1 MEPQRLSES
10 ELIGN
15 PPSFQVFHTSLKEDY
30 PLHWHEFYELT
41 FILSGTGSHT
51 VNGEAHALEAGVLFL
66 LTPVDFHRLAP
77 DPGQILEVFNIIF
90 SGDFLDDEL
99 RQWLFADQCYRHV
112 KLPESATSLVRSEY
126 EQIWTEQQSKQLGGQ
141 RLIRGALERILLELA
156 RRSSVSS
163 DLAVVSAAHPAVQNA
178 LLHLQHEFRNP
189 ITLEHVAGQA
199 GLTPTYF
206 SELFH
211 KLTGV
216 QFQKYL
222 QTLRLQFAASLLLAS
237 DLPVTEICFA
247 SGFGNLAHFE
257 RAFNEKY
264 STSPS
269 TYRQKTR
276 IAASTESRK
285 V

>member
-15 PPSFQVFHTSLKEDY
+15 PSSFQVFRTSLKESY

-41 FILSGTGSHT
+41 FIISGTGIHT
-51 VNGEAHALEAGVLFL
+51 VNGETHTLGPGILFL
-66 LTPVDFHRLAP
+66 LTPVDFHQLEP
-77 DPGQILEVFNIIF
+77 EPGQTLEVFNIIF

-99 RQWLFADQCYRHV
+99 RQWLFGDQCYRHIQLSSENSQIV
-112 KLPESATSLVRSEY
+112 LKEY
-126 EQIWTEQQSKQLGGQ
+126 EQIWAEHQNPQLGQQ

-156 RRSSVSS
+156 RLSSVT
-163 DLAVVSAAHPAVQNA
+163 AAPPIAGASHPAIQTA
-178 LLHLQHEFRNP
+178 LLHLQHEFRTDM
-189 ITLEHVAGQA
+189 TLEQIAGTA

-211 KLTGV
+211 KETGS

-222 QTLRLQFAASLLLAS
+222 QTLRLRFAASLLLAS

-247 SGFGNLAHFE
+247 SGFGNMAHFE
-257 RAFNEKY
+257 RSFHEKY
-264 STSPS
+264 SASPS
-269 TYRQKTR
+269 SYRQNARTAK
-276 IAASTESRK
+276 ST
-285 V
+285 

>member
-15 PPSFQVFHTSLKEDY
+15 PSSFQVFRTCLKEAY

-41 FILSGTGSHT
+41 FIISGTGSHT
-51 VNGEAHALEAGVLFL
+51 VNGLAHALNPGVLFL
-66 LTPVDFHRLAP
+66 LTPVDFHQLAP
-77 DPGQILEVFNIIF
+77 DAGQTLEVFNIIF

-99 RQWLFADQCYRHV
+99 RRWLFGDQCYRHIQ
-112 KLPESATSLVRSEY
+112 LSDERSKTVLKEY
-126 EQIWTEQQSKQLGGQ
+126 EQIWTEHQNPQLGQ
-141 RLIRGALERILLELA
+141 RRIIRGALERILLEVA
-156 RRSSVSS
+156 RLSSVTSS
-163 DLAVVSAAHPAVQNA
+163 LPMAGISHPAVQTA
-178 LLHLQHEFRNP
+178 LLHLQHEFRTD
-189 ITLEHVAGQA
+189 ITLDHVADEA

-211 KLTGV
+211 KETGS

-222 QTLRLQFAASLLLAS
+222 QTLRLRFAASLLLAS

-247 SGFGNLAHFE
+247 SGFGNMAHFE
-257 RAFNEKY
+257 RSFREKY

-269 TYRQKTR
+269 SYRQKTKTLVL
-276 IAASTESRK
+276 A
-285 V
+285 

>member
-1 MEPQRLSES
+1 MEPQRLSEA

-15 PPSFQVFHTSLKEDY
+15 PPSFQVFRTSLKEQY

-41 FILSGTGSHT
+41 FIISGTGSHT
-51 VNGEAHALEAGVLFL
+51 VNGETHVLAPGVLFL
-66 LTPVDFHRLAP
+66 LTPVDFHQLAP
-77 DPGQILEVFNIIF
+77 EAGQTLEVFNIIF

-99 RQWLFADQCYRHV
+99 RRWLFGDQCYRHIQ
-112 KLPESATSLVRSEY
+112 LSDESSETVLKEY
-126 EQIWTEQQSKQLGGQ
+126 EQIWAEHQNPQLGQQ
-141 RLIRGALERILLELA
+141 RLIRGALERVLLELA
-156 RRSSVSS
+156 RRASVSS
-163 DLAVVSAAHPAVQNA
+163 ELAVVNVAQPAVQNA
-178 LLHLQHEFRNP
+178 LLHLQHEFRMP
-189 ITLEHVAGQA
+189 ITLEHVAAQA

-211 KLTGV
+211 KSTGV

-247 SGFGNLAHFE
+247 SGFGNMAHFE
-257 RAFNEKY
+257 RSFHEKY

-269 TYRQKTR
+269 SYRQKTK
-276 IAASTESRK
+276 STIPA
-285 V
+285 